1 MPLSN
6 AEKEA
11 LRKALSLT
19 ESGGIYYE
27 GARVTGGTANRW
39 LLVGVGGMGAST
51 LIRVKHEIMNRMKL
65 PNDGGNHKRPPK
77 NIAFLA
83 IDTQEGSLESMSYS
97 DTKFE
102 ADEIV
107 YTGAQGS
114 NWTAIVQ
121 NMQEDKRNNP
131 TGYASFLP
139 DNLPALPTDCAAGA
153 MRLLGRVGLFNNQL
167 ELINKINTAVGKIST
182 EKGDTQICLFAGI
195 GGGTGSGSFIDLAFL
210 LKNIL
215 GAGGANCPL
224 SAYLY
229 LPDIQSGAA
238 AGNTERIT
246 NAVAALK
253 ELDQIIHLGSQNPSY
268 NRPYVF
274 GKGGPTITFTGN
286 PFDYCYLINKTD
298 VQNIVHNVDDV
309 VGDVAETVFELVADQ
324 TAAVAGGHTNNSG
337 QGEINA
343 NATAFFN
350 GVDGRSEF
358 PATYRYMSTC
368 SNVRRIPF
376 LEINTLVVSE
386 MFEQLSSTVLRNP
399 VTIGSINRDL
409 TLLGFSTNITGLDS
423 GNLVNDESITN
434 IENTMQTILGRQAA
448 SGDDLFA
455 DTRLFKLGGING
467 YTVNDVWDF
476 PDCYGG
482 DGSPYHAVYQALAQY
497 QIGLNANLGL
507 QTGDGQYIGQLE
519 MNLKQFILQNIDNP
533 LYGPVYIADI
543 IGGVSTA
550 LNLIALFSR
559 VKTRCH
565 GAAQTAKNKADLA
578 IEDTDTRTGFKL
590 VFDEVKRSHR
600 KPRKRDLEDYLYYL
614 GEWQDNSR
622 TEQMYIYMEK
632 FCDAIIEVYTK
643 YYTNI
648 LEPLKDA
655 VLTVA
660 DIFAKNKEAIKSKAE
675 FYQQHPDEHLLIYPL
690 DFVTQYQT
698 IFNNC
703 VNNAKT
709 NFLND
714 LKDHLPEWIGVTV
727 SPTSKKSVDHMFRID
742 NTRTKIPD
750 SISAFVSQF
759 LNGLYGAVNVETI
772 YQQEYQGNFQQR
784 MQQEIIRI
792 FDSAHPLFSKNT
804 LPCQLTTQEYA
815 ILFVPSIC
823 TNINTAAQNVRL
835 GALNGKIQV
844 IPCGDVSRLSII
856 KVGEGYPLVMNRYLN
871 TWENIYETSKQ
882 GTTHLSVDWEKNYP
896 SPNVETSW
904 SLTGFNSKTV
914 HDRNERLRKIFMF
927 CYKHG
932 YEKNGCEHGIIQIS
946 STNPLKAEMLLSV
959 TERLGQRTEDYI
971 RNAKLGGTT
980 LAQKK
985 ASLDGIFEDIW
996 KTGLIEKLPGMGCYK
1011 RGDHETE
1018 KELIENVMET
1028 TIMDSRLCGIIE
1040 REYGILCGY
1049 VALKESFKIPELYV
1063 KALACKLVKPVAR
1076 NFHVRL
1082 YTDDQLSQYVE
1093 IIKDDSAKPQM
1104 IDFDYLVYENFKVL
1118 MDKQSKGTKTWSQQI
1133 IANWDK
1139 VIVSEDRGVLSERMQ
1154 KMIDR
1159 FEKSL
1164 KFYNDELSKT
1174 VDERTVDMCEKKI
1187 DFYEMCILYAK
1198 KLSLGLTDNID
1209 EDNDGGEG
1217 EELIDF

>member
-1 MPLSN
+1 MPLSD
-6 AEKEA
+6 AEKKA

-39 LLVGVGGMGAST
+39 LLVGVGGMGTST
-51 LIRVKHEIMNRMKL
+51 LIRVKHEIMNRMRL
-65 PNDGGNHKRPPK
+65 PDEGNRKKPPK

-83 IDTQEGSLESMSYS
+83 IDTQEGSLERMSYS

-121 NMQEDKRNNP
+121 NMQEDKRNDAS
-131 TGYASFLP
+131 GYASFLP
-139 DNLPALPTDCAAGA
+139 DNLPPLPTDCAAGS
-153 MRLLGRVGLFNNQL
+153 MRLLGRVGLFNNQYK
-167 ELINKINTAVGKIST
+167 LISKINTAVGKIST
-182 EKGDTQICLFAGI
+182 ERGDTQICLFAGV

-229 LPDIQSGAA
+229 LPDIQSSAA

-298 VQNIVHNVDDV
+298 VQDIVHDVGDV

-324 TAAVAGGHTNNSG
+324 TAEAAGGGPNDSG
-337 QGEINA
+337 QAEINA
-343 NATAFFN
+343 NATAYFN
-350 GVDGRSEF
+350 GVDGRSQF

-386 MFEQLSSTVLRNP
+386 MFEQLTNTVLRNP
-399 VTIGSINRDL
+399 VTIESINRDL
-409 TLLGFSTNITGLDS
+409 KLLGFSTNITGLDPK
-423 GNLVNDESITN
+423 NIVNDESITN
-434 IENTMQTILGRQAA
+434 IESAMQTILGRQTAA
-448 SGDDLFA
+448 GDDLFA
-455 DTRLFKLGGING
+455 DTRLFKIGGVNG
-467 YTVNDVWDF
+467 YTADDIWSF
-476 PDCYGG
+476 TDCFGG
-482 DGSPYHAVYQALAQY
+482 DGSPYHAAYQALAQY

-519 MNLKQFILQNIDNP
+519 MNLKKFILEKISNP
-533 LYGPVYIADI
+533 LYGPVYLADI
-543 IGGVSTA
+543 IGGLSTS

-559 VKTRCH
+559 VKTRCR
-565 GAAQTAKNKADLA
+565 GAAQTARNEADLA
-578 IEDTDTRTGFKL
+578 TEDTEHKSGFKF

-600 KPRKRDLEDYLYYL
+600 RPRSGDVEDYLYYL
-614 GEWQDNSR
+614 GEWQTHSR

-632 FCDAIIEVYTK
+632 FCDAIIKVYTK
-643 YYTNI
+643 YYLNV

-660 DIFAKNKEAIKSKAE
+660 NIFAENKQAIIAKAG
-675 FYQQHPDEHLLIYPL
+675 FYQKHPDEHLLIYPL

-698 IFNNC
+698 IFDNC
-703 VNNAKT
+703 VNNTKAG
-709 NFLND
+709 FLDNIRS
-714 LKDHLPEWIGVTV
+714 HLPEWIGITI
-727 SPTSKKSVDHMFRID
+727 SAESNNSADHVFIAD
-742 NTRTKIPD
+742 KTKTKIPE
-750 SISAFVSQF
+750 SISAFVSRF

-772 YQQEYQGNFQQR
+772 YQQKFQGNFPQR
-784 MQQEIIRI
+784 MQDELIRI
-792 FDSAHPLFSKNT
+792 FDSAYPLFSKNT
-804 LPCQLTTQEYA
+804 LPSQLTTQEYA
-815 ILFVPSIC
+815 ILFVPNIC
-823 TNINTAAQNVRL
+823 TNIITAARNVKL
-835 GALNGKIQV
+835 DALNGRIQV
-844 IPCGDVSRLSII
+844 KLCGDVSRLSIV

-882 GTTHLSVDWEKNYP
+882 GTTHLSVEWEKCFP

-904 SLTGFNSKTV
+904 SLTGYNSRAIY
-914 HDRNERLRKIFMF
+914 DRNKKLREKIMF
-927 CYKHG
+927 CY
-932 YEKNGCEHGIIQIS
+932 EHGLIS
-946 STNPLKAEMLLSV
+946 IRSTNPLRAQMLLSV
-959 TERLGQRTEDYI
+959 TERFGQKTEDYI

-980 LAQKK
+980 LEQKE
-985 ASLDGIFEDIW
+985 ASLNEFFEDIW
-996 KTGLIEKLPGMGCYK
+996 QTGITEDLPGMGRYK
-1011 RGDHETE
+1011 RGNHETE
-1018 KELIENVMET
+1018 RELIENVTET

-1040 REYGILCGY
+1040 REYVILCGY

-1063 KALACKLVKPVAR
+1063 KALACKLVKPVAK

-1082 YTDDQLSQYVE
+1082 YTDGQLSQYEE
-1093 IIKDDSAKPQM
+1093 IIKDDSAKLQM
-1104 IDFDYLVYENFKVL
+1104 IDFDYLVYEKFKVL
-1118 MDKQSKGTKTWSQQI
+1118 MDNQSKGTKTWSQQI
-1133 IANWDK
+1133 IANWDS
-1139 VIVSEDRGVLSERMQ
+1139 VIVSEDRSALSERMQ

-1159 FEKSL
+1159 FGKSL

-1174 VDERTVDMCEKKI
+1174 VDERTIDMCEKKI
-1187 DFYEMCILYAK
+1187 DFYEMCILYAR
-1198 KLSLGLTDNID
+1198 KLSLGLTDVID
-1209 EDNDGGEG
+1209 EDNDSGEG
-1217 EELIDF
+1217 VELIDF